1 VIPMVDEDVRSSG
14 PPVDSI
20 PAVRHREVR
29 AQRIPKPMA
38 CGCGSA
44 VAFDITKREFFC
56 IGCGSARE
64 CPCRRSLL
72 TASLHPVNVA

>member
-1 VIPMVDEDVRSSG
+1 VVPMVHENARSSG
-14 PPVDSI
+14 SRVDSI
-20 PAVRHREVR
+20 AAVRHREVR
-29 AQRIPKPMA
+29 ARRIPNPVA
-38 CGCGSA
+38 CGCGSS
-44 VAFDITKREFFC
+44 VAFDVAKHEFFC